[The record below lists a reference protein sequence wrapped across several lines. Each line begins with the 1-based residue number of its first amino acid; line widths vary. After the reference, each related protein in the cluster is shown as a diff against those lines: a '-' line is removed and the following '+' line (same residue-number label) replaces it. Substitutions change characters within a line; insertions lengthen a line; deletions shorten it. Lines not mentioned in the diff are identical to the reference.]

1 MSHQVR
7 EVLVGYYL
15 GPLTDLMKG
24 LERNNMVTMW
34 KIDHHRG
41 RGEVAWEEGGLHV
54 QVGGDGDSDSGH
66 SRENSQK

>member
-1 MSHQVR
+1 
-7 EVLVGYYL
+7 
-15 GPLTDLMKG
+15 
-24 LERNNMVTMW
+24 MVTMW

-54 QVGGDGDSDSGH
+54 QVGGDGDSDLGH